1 VAGGT
6 GRDRVAASN
15 YESLYYEPLIKA
27 QQITLVMA
35 LDSLPPGG
43 TPPYCRGVSLL

>member
-1 VAGGT
+1 MAGGT

-27 QQITLVMA
+27 RQITLVM
-35 LDSLPPGG
+35 LWIPSPGG
-43 TPPYCRGVSLL
+43 YPPYCRGVGLL